1 MKKVLDHNCPNC
13 DGILKFNPKT
23 QSWKC
28 EHCRKEY
35 TLEILKSF
43 LEQIQKENENNLIIE
58 EKEIDVFLCP
68 NCGAKIL
75 CGENISVTSCIYCKN
90 TAIIKKRLKGK
101 YNPQYIIPFKISK
114 ELALESFIKTKKN
127 KFFVPKDFKLQ
138 NTPEDMVGIYVP
150 FWLYDY
156 TLDASVILKCQKR
169 KYNCID
175 NYKIVRKGSM
185 QFENIPVD
193 GSKVIDNAV
202 MNSIE
207 PFNYNEMIEF
217 NSSYLS
223 GFLSD
228 KYDVCNEQS
237 AKESR
242 KRIEQSYMN
251 RIKQELKK
259 FDNIEIEEK
268 KFYFRKEIAK
278 YVLLPV
284 WFMNLRYKN
293 EIYSFAINGQ
303 TGKIKG
309 HTPIDNKKMNIF
321 IIFMAIIG
329 FLMSYIILNFI
340 LIYINKIININN
352 LTNVTNNIIFVVISL
367 ILGIIFSII
376 LKFKIIYNSNTIR
389 KSKSAD
395 TYKKKGSMEF
405 HKKENI
411 YLSSEPYNKDNIRR
425 KK

>member
-1 MKKVLDHNCPNC
+1 MEKVLDHNCSNC

-23 QSWKC
+23 QCWKC

-35 TLEILKSF
+35 NLENLKSF
-43 LEQIQKENENNLIIE
+43 LDQIQKENEQNLMIE
-58 EKEIDVFLCP
+58 ENNVEIFNCP
-68 NCGAKIL
+68 NCGAEIL
-75 CGENISVTSCIYCKN
+75 CGENTSVTSCVYCKN

-114 ELALESFIKTKKN
+114 EKAFENFIKNNKN
-127 KFFVPKDFKLQ
+127 KFFLPKDFKLQ
-138 NTPEDMVGIYVP
+138 NKTEEFVGIYVP

-193 GSKVIDNAV
+193 GSKIIDNSV

-223 GFLSD
+223 GFLSE

-237 AKESR
+237 SKESR
-242 KRIEQSYMN
+242 KRIEQSYIN
-251 RIKQELKK
+251 RIKQGLKE
-259 FDNIEIEEK
+259 FDNIEIEEQ

-284 WFMNLRYKN
+284 WFINVRYKN
-293 EIYSFAINGQ
+293 EIYRFAINGQ

-321 IIFMAIIG
+321 IVFMGIIV
-329 FLMSYIILNFI
+329 FLMSYIILNYI
-340 LIYINKIININN
+340 LIYINKTINIDK
-352 LTNVTNNIIFVVISL
+352 LKNVTTNIIFVIISL
-367 ILGIIFSII
+367 ILGIIISII

-395 TYKKKGSMEF
+395 IYKKKGSMEF

-425 KK
+425 KN